1 MSSNLYTDVRWCF
14 QIQQLLANKSHSS
27 FDTVLEVCRVAI
39 SHQVWRKARE
49 TTLWFELQSR
59 CPHICPP
66 CQRLHRS
73 TPVPIGGDSRRLS
86 ISELNAVTLQYSRI
100 LSKITR
106 LKALKTRRAKLI
118 KENVALLTQATDVSS
133 LNPRLLQN
141 VMDGVCFQDLL
152 SPIRKSSME
161 SSILEEMHILSEILQ
176 KAEADQKDEDK
187 FWRWISA
194 PHESTGSNP
203 PEKQPGWQLLKDV
216 HSCLASIESSLVDI
230 VQDKKAQIYES
241 SSDLADVIAQ
251 QLVRTV
257 TEVVE
262 EIQRDF
268 PSEHVTEQQP
278 SCYTLPTVIEDDTFF
293 IQQSLQL
300 WQQMASDLVAVTDA
314 QSPFRTTLHSLS
326 AAHSVPETTT
336 DPAATKE
343 EEEEPPLSGRAE
355 DVIVDDDSSDDD
367 QAYETY

>member
-1 MSSNLYTDVRWCF
+1 MLSNLSTAVRWCD
-14 QIQQLLANKSHSS
+14 QIQQLLTTKSQSS

-49 TTLWFELQSR
+49 ATLWFELQSR

-66 CQRLHRS
+66 CQRLHRNDS
-73 TPVPIGGDSRRLS
+73 VPIRGDNRRFS

-118 KENVALLTQATDVSS
+118 KENVALLTQATDTSS

-152 SPIRKSSME
+152 SPMHKSSME

-194 PHESTGSNP
+194 PHESTSGSQ

-241 SSDLADVIAQ
+241 SSDLVDVIAQ
-251 QLVRTV
+251 QLVRSV
-257 TEVVE
+257 TEVME
-262 EIQRDF
+262 EIHRDF
-268 PSEHVTEQQP
+268 PSEHVSEQP

-326 AAHSVPETTT
+326 AGHTVPEMTS
-336 DPAATKE
+336 DPVGTK
-343 EEEEPPLSGRAE
+343 EEEPPLCGRAE
-355 DVIVDDDSSDDD
+355 DAIVDDQSSDDD